1 MKMGKMTVAML
12 IGCGLMLAGVI
23 LLPAF
28 GVKLGGV
35 LPYLLIAACPL
46 SHVVMMAFM
55 GKGHD
60 HRGHGEESSEAHDHS
75 MHEQAGR
82 AALPAP
88 QDRV

>member
-1 MKMGKMTVAML
+1 MKMGKMSVAML

-28 GVKLGGV
+28 GVKLGGI

-46 SHVVMMAFM
+46 SHVIMMAFM

-60 HRGHGEESSEAHDHS
+60 HSGSGDEVTRAHDHS
-75 MHEQAGR
+75 AHQERGP
-82 AALPAP
+82 AALPVP
-88 QDRV
+88 TDRA